1 MQISFQCLSTEKG
14 ELSMHS
20 ISFGSDNHSGAHP
33 LILKAVEE
41 ANSGY
46 WHGYGEEEY
55 TARVQDKVAALFGKG
70 AKCLFLMT
78 GTGANV
84 LALQSV
90 IKSYEAIFCAE
101 TAHINMHEAGAV
113 QKFTQG
119 RLIVIPTPDGK
130 LTPGLIAPHISLMAD
145 QHMSQPRVISISQG
159 TEYGTIYSL
168 QEIKL
173 LAEFAHANRLLLHI
187 DGARL
192 ANAVVSLDCSFE
204 EMTSACGVDL
214 VSLGATKNGCL
225 FGEALIFINQDS
237 AAADAV
243 YYRKQSTQ
251 LISKMRY
258 VTAQMETYIDE
269 GIWKQNAKNA
279 NAMARLLA
287 EKLSEIPAVTVT
299 QTPQINAVFAILPA
313 GIIPILQEKYH
324 FYLWNEHRNE
334 VRLMCSWNTRTE
346 FVDALV
352 EDIRSLALK

>member
-1 MQISFQCLSTEKG
+1 
-14 ELSMHS
+14 MHP

-33 LILKAVEE
+33 LILKAIEK
-41 ANSGY
+41 ANSGF

-55 TARVQDKVAALFGKG
+55 TEQVQNKVANLFGKNT
-70 AKCLFLMT
+70 KCLFLMT

-90 IKSYEAIFCAE
+90 IKSFESVFCAE

-119 RLIVIPTPDGK
+119 RLMVISTPDGK
-130 LTPGLIAPHISLMAD
+130 LTPELIKPYISLMAD
-145 QHMSQPRVISISQG
+145 QHMSQPRVISISQS
-159 TEYGTIYSL
+159 TEYGTLYSL
-168 QEIKL
+168 EEIRI
-173 LAEFAHANRLLLHI
+173 LADFAHANKLLLHI

-192 ANAVVSLDCSFE
+192 ANAAVALDCTFE

-225 FGEALIFINQDS
+225 FGEALIFINQDK

-243 YYRKQSTQ
+243 YYRKQLTQ

-269 GIWKQNAKNA
+269 GIWKNNAKNA
-279 NAMARLLA
+279 NNMAKLLA
-287 EKLSEIPAVTVT
+287 DKLSAIPQVTIT
-299 QTPQINAVFAILPA
+299 QPTSVNAVFAILPEH
-313 GIIPILQEKYH
+313 IIPELQKKYH
-324 FYLWNEHRNE
+324 FYLWNEHRHE
-334 VRLMCSWNTRTE
+334 VRLMCSWNTTIE
-346 FVDALV
+346 MVEALV
-352 EDIRSLALK
+352 KDIILYQS